1 MPFRF
6 LNSTIDDAI
15 PGSDVKTRAHSKA
28 SRNCVDTLMHYT
40 RSALESDALSHRL
53 STVAAPA
60 HALPK
65 LVLAFL
71 LAIVASQSDLRAQ
84 TLAPP
89 TASTP
94 QPAASASAGTEEETI
109 EPTFETQKLART
121 YILDV
126 PAPRGQIT
134 DRNGEPLAQNRLN
147 YNLAIN
153 FPTPLDFSDAQ
164 ALSFAKEKI
173 DKTARLIGRKI
184 KISDDAILRHYHNR
198 GIMPME
204 IAQNLTQVEYE
215 QIKNEPPPGVIVRP
229 TYVRVYPNGKVAG
242 QIIGYT
248 GKTGRNPDGIVDN
261 HETLWPE
268 TEGREGLEQTFNQ
281 MLAGKHGEYK
291 LTFDKDG
298 RKTSEKLI
306 TPPEPGFNVVTTID
320 LRLQQLAEKALE
332 AKAKR
337 GAIVIIDPNNGDILA
352 LASWPTYDPNLFV
365 PSISAEQLKTLQD
378 DKDIPLLPRA
388 YRSSYP
394 PGSTFK
400 IAVGIAALESGA
412 VHPDDRYECVPSIQI
427 GNVTFHNWKKGNR
440 GALNF
445 VQALTE
451 SCDTWFYQVGIRTG
465 AQPIID
471 WALQLGFGAKCGIPL
486 RGEAEGRVPN
496 DEYMKATH
504 GRRLL
509 NGDIANMSIGQGDTQ
524 VTPLQMAQAM
534 GVVANGG
541 TLYQTRLVQQV
552 QTFDNQI
559 VTAYQVRAKRI
570 LNLSAE
576 TLDEVHTGMIDV
588 VNGAGGTAHQATL
601 DNAEV
606 AGKTGTAQWGP
617 KNKERTAAW
626 FAGFLPADQPRYA
639 FAALYEGDVGSKVH
653 GGSAA
658 APMIADVFKEVYK
671 SEKVVSQK
679 QRRAREQPEIRR
691 AEPVEEEDES
701 D

>member
-1 MPFRF
+1 MMFPRICENLRNLRILIVLFSSPFAV
-6 LNSTIDDAI
+6 S
-15 PGSDVKTRAHSKA
+15 
-28 SRNCVDTLMHYT
+28 
-40 RSALESDALSHRL
+40 
-53 STVAAPA
+53 
-60 HALPK
+60 
-65 LVLAFL
+65 
-71 LAIVASQSDLRAQ
+71 AQ
-84 TLAPP
+84 TLQTSAGP
-89 TASTP
+89 
-94 QPAASASAGTEEETI
+94 SASPTPPEETI
-109 EPTFETQKLART
+109 IPTFETQKLART

-126 PAPRGQIT
+126 PGPRGQIT
-134 DRNGEPLAQNRLN
+134 DRNGVPLAQNRLS

-164 ALSFAKEKI
+164 ALSFVQQKI
-173 DKTARLIGRKI
+173 DKAGKLIGRTLG
-184 KISDDAILRHYHNR
+184 ISDQAILRHYRNR
-198 GIMPME
+198 GIMPLE
-204 IAQNLTQVEYE
+204 IAQNLSHLEYE
-215 QIKNEPPPGVIVRP
+215 EVKDALPAGMMVRP
-229 TYVRVYPNGKVAG
+229 IYVRIYPNGKIAG
-242 QIIGYT
+242 QIVGYT

-268 TEGREGLEQTFNQ
+268 TEGREGLEQTFNE

-298 RKTSEKLI
+298 QKTSEKLI
-306 TPPEPGFNVVTTID
+306 TPPEPGYNVVTTLD
-320 LRLQQLAEKALE
+320 LRVQQLAEKALE

-365 PSISAEQLKTLQD
+365 PSISAEQLKSLQD

-400 IAVGIAALESGA
+400 VAVGIAALESAA
-412 VHPDDRYECVPSIQI
+412 VSPDDRFDCVPAIQV
-427 GNVTFHNWKKGNR
+427 GNVTFHNWKKGDH

-451 SCDTWFYQVGIRTG
+451 SCDTWFYQVGIKTG
-465 AQPIID
+465 AEPIVD
-471 WALQLGFGAKCGIPL
+471 WALKLGFGVKCGIPL

-496 DEYMKATH
+496 DQYMKATH

-509 NGDIANMSIGQGDTQ
+509 NGDIANLSIGQGDVQ

-534 GVVANGG
+534 GIVANGG
-541 TLYQTRLVQQV
+541 TCYQTRLVQQV
-552 QTFDNQI
+552 QTFDNKI
-559 VTAYQVRAKRI
+559 MTAYQVRAKKT
-570 LNLSAE
+570 LDLSSE
-576 TLDEVHTGMIDV
+576 TLDELHTGMIDV
-588 VNGAGGTAHQATL
+588 VNGPNGTGHQASL
-601 DNAEV
+601 DNVET

-639 FAALYEGDVGSKVH
+639 FAAVYEGDVGSKVH

-658 APMIADVFKEVYK
+658 APMIADVFKDIYK
-671 SEKVVSQK
+671 GEKLVSHQ
-679 QRRAREQPEIRR
+679 QRRAREQPEVRR
-691 AEPVEEEDES
+691 AEPVEEDDES

>member
-1 MPFRF
+1 MSLIPSAPFADSLFRMKS
-6 LNSTIDDAI
+6 LR
-15 PGSDVKTRAHSKA
+15 G
-28 SRNCVDTLMHYT
+28 TLGGLWIAF
-40 RSALESDALSHRL
+40 SIQ
-53 STVAAPA
+53 AAPTS
-60 HALPK
+60 L
-65 LVLAFL
+65 F
-71 LAIVASQSDLRAQ
+71 AQ
-84 TLAPP
+84 ALAPSAVP
-89 TASTP
+89 STGTPP
-94 QPAASASAGTEEETI
+94 QAEDETI
-109 EPTFETQKLART
+109 VPTFETQKLART

-134 DRNGEPLAQNRLN
+134 DRNGEPLAQNRLS

-153 FPTPLDFSDAQ
+153 FPTPLDFPGAQ
-164 ALSFAKEKI
+164 ALSFAREKI
-173 DKTARLIGRKI
+173 DRTARLIGRKL
-184 KISDDAILRHYHNR
+184 KISDEAILRHYHNR

-204 IAQNLTQVEYE
+204 IAQNLSQLEYE
-215 QIKNEPPPGVIVRP
+215 QIKNDPPPGVIVRP
-229 TYVRVYPNGKVAG
+229 IYVRVYPNGKVAG

-268 TEGREGLEQTFNQ
+268 TEGREGLEQTFNE
-281 MLAGKHGEYK
+281 MLTGKHGEYK

-298 RKTSEKLI
+298 RKTSDKLI
-306 TPPEPGFNVVTTID
+306 TPPDPGYNVVTTLD

-365 PSISAEQLKTLQD
+365 PSISAEQLKLLQD

-400 IAVGIAALESGA
+400 IAVGIAALESHA
-412 VHPDDRYECVPSIQI
+412 VQPDDRYECVPSIQV

-559 VTAYQVRAKRI
+559 VTAYQVRAKRT
-570 LNLSAE
+570 LNLSSE
-576 TLDEVHTGMIDV
+576 TLDELQTGMIDV
-588 VNGAGGTAHQATL
+588 VNGAGGTAHQASL

-639 FAALYEGDVGSKVH
+639 FAAVYEGDVGSKVH

-658 APMIADVFKEVYK
+658 APMIADIFKEIYK
-671 SEKVVSQK
+671 GEKVVSQPNGR
-679 QRRAREQPEIRR
+679 QRRTREQPEIRR

>member
-1 MPFRF
+1 MKS
-6 LNSTIDDAI
+6 LW
-15 PGSDVKTRAHSKA
+15 G
-28 SRNCVDTLMHYT
+28 TLG
-40 RSALESDALSHRL
+40 ALWVAFSIQTAP
-53 STVAAPA
+53 TVS
-60 HALPK
+60 
-65 LVLAFL
+65 F
-71 LAIVASQSDLRAQ
+71 AQ
-84 TLAPP
+84 ALAPSAVP
-89 TASTP
+89 STSTP
-94 QPAASASAGTEEETI
+94 PQADEETI
-109 EPTFETQKLART
+109 VPTFETQKLART
-121 YILDV
+121 YMLDV

-134 DRNGEPLAQNRLN
+134 DRNGEPLAQNRLS

-164 ALSFAKEKI
+164 TLSFAREKI
-173 DKTARLIGRKI
+173 DKTARLIGRKV
-184 KISDDAILRHYHNR
+184 KISDEAILRHYHNR

-204 IAQNLTQVEYE
+204 IAQNLSQMEYE
-215 QIKNEPPPGVIVRP
+215 QIKNDPPPGVIVRRI
-229 TYVRVYPNGKVAG
+229 YVRVYPNGKVAG

-268 TEGREGLEQTFNQ
+268 TEGREGLEQTFND
-281 MLAGKHGEYK
+281 MLTGKHGEYK

-306 TPPEPGFNVVTTID
+306 TPPEPGYNVVTTLD

-337 GAIVIIDPNNGDILA
+337 GAIVIVDPNNGDILA

-365 PSISAEQLKTLQD
+365 PSISAEQLKILQND
-378 DKDIPLLPRA
+378 PDIPLLPRA

-400 IAVGIAALESGA
+400 IAVGIAALESHA
-412 VHPDDRYECVPSIQI
+412 VQPDDEYECVPAIQI

-440 GALNF
+440 GSLNF

-451 SCDTWFYQVGIRTG
+451 SCDTWFYQVGIKTG

-524 VTPLQMAQAM
+524 ATPLQMAQAM

-559 VTAYQVRAKRI
+559 VTAYQVRAKRT
-570 LNLSAE
+570 LNLSSE
-576 TLDEVHTGMIDV
+576 TLDELHTGMNDV
-588 VNGAGGTAHQATL
+588 VNGAGGTAHQASL

-639 FAALYEGDVGSKVH
+639 FAAIYEGDVGSKVH

-658 APMIADVFKEVYK
+658 APMIADIFKEIYK
-671 SEKVVSQK
+671 GEKIVSRPSSR
-679 QRRAREQPEIRR
+679 QRRGHEQPEIRR

>member
-1 MPFRF
+1 M
-6 LNSTIDDAI
+6 
-15 PGSDVKTRAHSKA
+15 A
-28 SRNCVDTLMHYT
+28 SARICENLRNLW
-40 RSALESDALSHRL
+40 LALSIFAL
-53 STVAAPA
+53 SATT
-60 HALPK
+60 
-65 LVLAFL
+65 
-71 LAIVASQSDLRAQ
+71 RAQ
-84 TLAPP
+84 TLMPTPAPSP
-89 TASTP
+89 
-94 QPAASASAGTEEETI
+94 SASPEEETI
-109 EPTFETQKLART
+109 IPTFETQKLART

-134 DRNGEPLAQNRLN
+134 DRNGAPIAQNRLS
-147 YNLAIN
+147 YNLVIN

-164 ALSFAKEKI
+164 ALSFTREKI
-173 DKTARLIGRKI
+173 GKASDLIGRKLR
-184 KISDDAILRHYHNR
+184 ISDDAILRHYRNR
-198 GIMPME
+198 GIMPLE
-204 IAQNLTQVEYE
+204 IAQNLSQQEYE
-215 QIKNEPPPGVIVRP
+215 KIKDQLQPGMTLRP
-229 TYVRVYPNGKVAG
+229 VYVRIYPNGKVAG

-268 TEGREGLEQTFNQ
+268 TEGREGLEQTFNG
-281 MLAGKHGEYK
+281 MLTGKHGEYK

-306 TPPEPGFNVVTTID
+306 TPPEPGYNVVTTLD
-320 LRLQQLAEKALE
+320 LHLQQQAEKALE

-337 GAIVIIDPNNGDILA
+337 GAMVIIDPNNGDILA

-365 PSISAEQLKTLQD
+365 PSISTEQLKALQD
-378 DKDIPLLPRA
+378 DPDIPLLPRA

-400 IAVGIAALESGA
+400 IAVGIAALESRA
-412 VHPDDRYECVPSIQI
+412 VQPDDRSDCVPAIQI
-427 GNVTFHNWKKGNR
+427 GNVTFHNWKIGNR

-451 SCDTWFYQVGIRTG
+451 SCDTWFYQVGIKTG
-465 AQPIID
+465 AEPIVD
-471 WALQLGFGAKCGIPL
+471 WALKLGFGAKCGIPL

-496 DEYMKATH
+496 DEYVKATH

-509 NGDIANMSIGQGDTQ
+509 NGDIANMSIGQGDVQ

-534 GVVANGG
+534 GIVANGG
-541 TLYQTRLVQQV
+541 TLYQTRLVRQV
-552 QTFDNQI
+552 QSFNNEI
-559 VTAYQVRAKRI
+559 VTAYNVRAKKT
-570 LNLSAE
+570 LNLSSQ
-576 TLDEVHTGMIDV
+576 TLDELHTGMIDV
-588 VNGAGGTAHQATL
+588 VNSAGGTAHQASL

-626 FAGFLPADQPRYA
+626 FAGFMPADQPRYA

-658 APMIADVFKEVYK
+658 APMIADVFKEIYK
-671 SEKVVSQK
+671 SEKVVGQR
-679 QRRAREQPEIRR
+679 QRRGREQPEVRR

>member
-1 MPFRF
+1 MKS
-6 LNSTIDDAI
+6 LW
-15 PGSDVKTRAHSKA
+15 G
-28 SRNCVDTLMHYT
+28 TLGG
-40 RSALESDALSHRL
+40 LWVALSIQA
-53 STVAAPA
+53 T
-60 HALPK
+60 
-65 LVLAFL
+65 
-71 LAIVASQSDLRAQ
+71 
-84 TLAPP
+84 P
-89 TASTP
+89 TASFAQALAPSAVPSTSTLP
-94 QPAASASAGTEEETI
+94 QADEETI
-109 EPTFETQKLART
+109 VPTFETQKLART

-134 DRNGEPLAQNRLN
+134 DRNGEPLAQNRFS

-164 ALSFAKEKI
+164 TLSFAREKI
-173 DKTARLIGRKI
+173 DTTARLIGRKI
-184 KISDDAILRHYHNR
+184 KISDEAILRHYHNR

-204 IAQNLTQVEYE
+204 VAQNLSQLEYE
-215 QIKNEPPPGVIVRP
+215 QIKNDPPPGVMVRP
-229 TYVRVYPNGKVAG
+229 IYVRIYPNGKVAG

-268 TEGREGLEQTFNQ
+268 TEGREGLEQTFND
-281 MLAGKHGEYK
+281 MLTGKHGEYK

-306 TPPEPGFNVVTTID
+306 TPPEPGYNVVTTLD

-365 PSISAEQLKTLQD
+365 PSISTEQLKILQND
-378 DKDIPLLPRA
+378 PDIPLLPRA

-400 IAVGIAALESGA
+400 IAVGIAALESHA
-412 VHPDDRYECVPSIQI
+412 VQPDDQYECVPAIQI

-451 SCDTWFYQVGIRTG
+451 SCDTWFYQVGIKTG

-471 WALQLGFGAKCGIPL
+471 WALALGFGAKCGIPL

-524 VTPLQMAQAM
+524 ATPLQMAQSM

-559 VTAYQVRAKRI
+559 VTAYQVRAKRT
-570 LNLSAE
+570 LNLSSE
-576 TLDEVHTGMIDV
+576 TLDELHTGMTDV
-588 VNGAGGTAHQATL
+588 VNGAGGTAHQASL

-639 FAALYEGDVGSKVH
+639 FATIYEGDVGSKVH

-658 APMIADVFKEVYK
+658 APMIADIFKEIYK
-671 SEKVVSQK
+671 GEKVVNRPSGR
-679 QRRAREQPEIRR
+679 QRRGREQPEIRR

>member
-1 MPFRF
+1 MSLIPSGPFADSLFRMRS
-6 LNSTIDDAI
+6 LWGTL
-15 PGSDVKTRAHSKA
+15 GSLWIAFWIQATPTA
-28 SRNCVDTLMHYT
+28 
-40 RSALESDALSHRL
+40 
-53 STVAAPA
+53 
-60 HALPK
+60 
-65 LVLAFL
+65 VLAQ
-71 LAIVASQSDLRAQ
+71 A
-84 TLAPP
+84 LAPSAVP
-89 TASTP
+89 DITATP
-94 QPAASASAGTEEETI
+94 QAEEETI
-109 EPTFETQKLART
+109 LPTFETQKLART

-134 DRNGEPLAQNRLN
+134 DRNGEPLAQNRLS

-153 FPTPLDFSDAQ
+153 FPTPLDFSDAK
-164 ALSFAKEKI
+164 ALSFAREKI
-173 DKTARLIGRKI
+173 DRTARLIGRKL
-184 KISDDAILRHYHNR
+184 KISDEAILRHYRNR

-204 IAQNLTQVEYE
+204 IAQNLSQLEYE
-215 QIKNEPPPGVIVRP
+215 QIKNDPPPGVIVRP
-229 TYVRVYPNGKVAG
+229 IYVRVYPNGKVAG

-268 TEGREGLEQTFNQ
+268 TEGREGLEQTFNE
-281 MLAGKHGEYK
+281 MLTGKHGEYK

-306 TPPEPGFNVVTTID
+306 TPPEPGYNVVTTLD

-365 PSISAEQLKTLQD
+365 PSISPEQLKILQD
-378 DKDIPLLPRA
+378 DPDIPLLPRA

-400 IAVGIAALESGA
+400 VAVGIAALESHA
-412 VHPDDRYECVPSIQI
+412 VQPDDRYQCVPAIQI
-427 GNVTFHNWKKGNR
+427 GNITFHNWKKSDR

-524 VTPLQMAQAM
+524 ATPLQMAQAM

-559 VTAYQVRAKRI
+559 ATAYQVRAKRT
-570 LNLSAE
+570 LNLSPE
-576 TLDEVHTGMIDV
+576 TLDELHAGMIDV
-588 VNGAGGTAHQATL
+588 VNGAGGTAHQASL
-601 DNAEV
+601 DATEV

-639 FAALYEGDVGSKVH
+639 FAAVYEGDVGSKVH

-658 APMIADVFKEVYK
+658 APMIADIFKEVYK
-671 SEKVVSQK
+671 GEKVASQR

>member
-1 MPFRF
+1 MRNLCLALVLF
-6 LNSTIDDAI
+6 A
-15 PGSDVKTRAHSKA
+15 VAA
-28 SRNCVDTLMHYT
+28 SIRGQTLMPT
-40 RSALESDALSHRL
+40 P
-53 STVAAPA
+53 APS
-60 HALPK
+60 PS
-65 LVLAFL
+65 V
-71 LAIVASQSDLRAQ
+71 S
-84 TLAPP
+84 P
-89 TASTP
+89 
-94 QPAASASAGTEEETI
+94 EEETI
-109 EPTFETQKLART
+109 IPTFETQKLART

-134 DRNGEPLAQNRLN
+134 DRNGESLAQNKLS
-147 YNLAIN
+147 YNLTIS

-164 ALSFAKEKI
+164 TLSFAREKI
-173 DKTARLIGRKI
+173 DRTARLIGRKL

-204 IAQNLTQVEYE
+204 IAQNLSELEYE
-215 QIKNEPPPGVIVRP
+215 QIKNDPPPGVIVRP
-229 TYVRVYPNGKVAG
+229 IYVRVYPNGKVAG

-268 TEGREGLEQTFNQ
+268 TEGREGLEQTFNE
-281 MLAGKHGEYK
+281 MLTGKHGEYK

-306 TPPEPGFNVVTTID
+306 TPPDPGYNVVTTLD

-337 GAIVIIDPNNGDILA
+337 GAIVITDPNNGDILA

-365 PSISAEQLKTLQD
+365 PSISAEQLKLLQD

-400 IAVGIAALESGA
+400 IAVGIAALESRA
-412 VHPDDRYECVPSIQI
+412 VYPDEQYECVPAIQI

-451 SCDTWFYQVGIRTG
+451 SCDTWFYQVGIKTG

-471 WALQLGFGAKCGIPL
+471 WALALGFGAKCGIPL

-504 GRRLL
+504 GRKLL

-534 GVVANGG
+534 GIVANGG

-559 VTAYQVRAKRI
+559 VTAYQVRAKRT
-570 LNLSAE
+570 LNLSSE
-576 TLDEVHTGMIDV
+576 TLDELHTGMIDV
-588 VNGAGGTAHQATL
+588 VNGAGGTAHQASL

-626 FAGFLPADQPRYA
+626 FAGFLPADQPRFA

-658 APMIADVFKEVYK
+658 APMIAEIFKEVYR
-671 SEKVVSQK
+671 SEKVVGQR
-679 QRRAREQPEIRR
+679 QRRSPEQPEIRR

>member
-1 MPFRF
+1 
-6 LNSTIDDAI
+6 
-15 PGSDVKTRAHSKA
+15 
-28 SRNCVDTLMHYT
+28 MHFA
-40 RSALESDALSHRL
+40 RSALECDASSHRF
-53 STVAAPA
+53 STVAALA

-65 LVLAFL
+65 AVMALL
-71 LAIVASQSDLRAQ
+71 LAIVAPQSDLRAQ

-134 DRNGEPLAQNRLN
+134 DRNGEPLAQNRLS

-215 QIKNEPPPGVIVRP
+215 QIKNDPPPGVIVRP

-306 TPPEPGFNVVTTID
+306 TPPEPGYNVVTTLD

-427 GNVTFHNWKKGNR
+427 GNVTFHNWKKANR

-504 GRRLL
+504 GRRPLT
-509 NGDIANMSIGQGDTQ
+509 GDIANMSIGQGDTQ

-534 GVVANGG
+534 GIVANGG

-559 VTAYQVRAKRI
+559 VTAYQVRAKRT
-570 LNLSAE
+570 LNLSTE

-588 VNGAGGTAHQATL
+588 VNGAGGTAHQASL

-653 GGSAA
+653 GGSVA
-658 APMIADVFKEVYK
+658 APMIAEVFREVYK

-679 QRRAREQPEIRR
+679 QRRGREQPEIRR
-691 AEPVEEEDES
+691 AEPVEDEDES